1 MLLLT
6 SVGLSN
12 TCCANV
18 FSLHRNAIFNAKD
31 SDLEFASLTLPVV
44 TRDKLGL
51 KLPLLVKFLATLK
64 VSSGINLIL
73 FFCCRFA
80 YSQDIQSL
88 LSKEVRA
95 PAT

>member
-1 MLLLT
+1 MLSLT

-18 FSLHRNAIFNAKD
+18 FALHRNAIFNAKD

-73 FFCCRFA
+73 FFA
-80 YSQDIQSL
+80 YSQDILSL